1 MKKRLLATVLAVMVC
16 FCGSLPYASALSFQ
30 AESAFVMD
38 GDTGE
43 ELYSY
48 NGDVA
53 RVPASMTK
61 VLTAY
66 IIYQELEA
74 GNLTMDT
81 PVRISHNVAVKSRD
95 ANYPTAVPLTE
106 GATYTVE
113 TLLNLIMIPSA
124 SASCIAM
131 AEHISGSESA
141 FVARMNQTA
150 DELGLNA
157 TYYNCHGAQP
167 NYITPRSQAT
177 LTKIFIDTYPEILNI
192 TSKSGYSFNGTY
204 YNNTNHLL
212 NTMAPYEGLDGFK
225 TGTIAEAGYCVTTT
239 AVRNGRRV
247 ISVVMKSTSDY
258 QRFADSRQLLDYG
271 FEQIR
276 LRDASRASTGVTF
289 TAQPSSIRPYQPA
302 SFQVQLTGVT
312 AAYNAKAQWYVNGE
326 PVPGYGNDNFQATA
340 NKTSTLTYTLREIP
354 GDTITVSFVLTMPD
368 GTEKRADT
376 TVTVEQRPLEYT
388 GSLNILRAAVY
399 PGKTL
404 TITADIEGENDIGR
418 VQLPASWQM
427 DGQDITNYSNENFT
441 IINDAAHSQYH
452 MTIPAD
458 AQPGTHTVGFRVGNA
473 DSTGVNQLVLTA
485 EIEIVLPAQAE
496 EEIVQSPETAETAPA
511 A

>member
-1 MKKRLLATVLAVMVC
+1 MKKRLLATILAVMVC

-30 AESAFVMD
+30 AESVFVMD

-48 NGDVA
+48 YGDVA

-61 VLTAY
+61 VMTAY
-66 IIYQELEA
+66 IIYQELAA

-81 PVRISHNVAVKSRD
+81 PVLISHNVAVKSRD
-95 ANYPTAVPLTE
+95 SSYPTAVPLTE

-141 FVARMNQTA
+141 FLARMNQTA
-150 DELGLNA
+150 DNLGLNA

-167 NYITPRSQAT
+167 NYITARSQAT
-177 LTKIFIDTYPEILNI
+177 LTKIFIDTYPQILNI

-276 LRDASRASTGVTF
+276 LRDASRASTNVVF
-289 TAQPSSIRPYQPA
+289 SAQPASIRPYQPA

-312 AAYNAKAQWYVNGE
+312 APYNAKAQWYFNGE
-326 PVPGYGNDNFQATA
+326 AIPNYGNSNFQVTA
-340 NKTSTLTYTLREIP
+340 NKTSTLNYTLYDIP
-354 GDTITVSFVLTMPD
+354 GETATISFVLTMPD
-368 GTEKRADT
+368 GTERRVDS
-376 TVTVEQRPLEYT
+376 TVAIEQRPLEFT
-388 GSLNILRAAVY
+388 GSLNILSAAVY

-404 TITADIEGENDIGR
+404 TITADIEGQNDLDR
-418 VQLPASWQM
+418 VQLPASWQW
-427 DGQDITNYSNENFT
+427 DGVDIPAYANDKFT
-441 IINDAAHSQYH
+441 VLDDAAYSEYH
-452 MTIPAD
+452 LTIPAN
-458 AQPGTHTVGFRVGNA
+458 AQPGMHTVSFRVGDA

-485 EIEIVLPAQAE
+485 DIEVVLPTQAA
-496 EEIVQSPETAETAPA
+496 EEIVQSPAAEEA

>member
-1 MKKRLLATVLAVMVC
+1 
-16 FCGSLPYASALSFQ
+16 
-30 AESAFVMD
+30 
-38 GDTGE
+38 
-43 ELYSY
+43 
-48 NGDVA
+48 
-53 RVPASMTK
+53 
-61 VLTAY
+61 
-66 IIYQELEA
+66 
-74 GNLTMDT
+74 
-81 PVRISHNVAVKSRD
+81 
-95 ANYPTAVPLTE
+95 
-106 GATYTVE
+106 
-113 TLLNLIMIPSA
+113 
-124 SASCIAM
+124 
-131 AEHISGSESA
+131 
-141 FVARMNQTA
+141 
-150 DELGLNA
+150 
-157 TYYNCHGAQP
+157 
-167 NYITPRSQAT
+167 
-177 LTKIFIDTYPEILNI
+177 
-192 TSKSGYSFNGTY
+192 
-204 YNNTNHLL
+204 
-212 NTMAPYEGLDGFK
+212 MAPYEGLDGFK

-289 TAQPSSIRPYQPA
+289 TGQPSSIRPYQPA

-326 PVPGYGNDNFQATA
+326 PVSGYGNDNFQATA

-452 MTIPAD
+452 LTIPAD

-473 DSTGVNQLVLTA
+473 NSTGVNQLVLTA
-485 EIEIVLPAQAE
+485 EIEIVLPAQEE
-496 EEIVQSPETAETAPA
+496 EEIVQSPEAAETAPA